1 MGVLLDK
8 SGQRFGQLLVL
19 NEYKN
24 GQWKCECDC
33 GETIWVRGSNLKESG
48 GTRSCG
54 CSRVKDIT
62 GERYGRLVVTSQ
74 IDSTINCAR
83 WSCLCDCGKTHEA
96 YGHQLRVGDV
106 KSCGCFLVD
115 YHKYPQERID
125 DYIEMYLEG
134 FLVSEIAA
142 KYNLLSTSYIYEVL
156 NREGITPNGF
166 PSRNID
172 TPAIWLQQYRFGLTP
187 LAIASKAKVNIQ
199 KVKYWLKKQG
209 IDTISDAIQKKTQK
223 RRSQAETLFEVY
235 KGGYSCKDL
244 ADIFDLS
251 LSFTWKLMKEFYSD
265 QLRDRSQVRR
275 LAYQKESALTNN
287 SRAVN
292 LATDRND
299 LKPITHKTKDLRW
312 GQDNYDINRR
322 EHIL

>member
-1 MGVLLDK
+1 MKTLLDK
-8 SGQRFGQLLVL
+8 SGQRFGKLLVL

-33 GETIWVRGSNLKESG
+33 GESIWVRGSNLKESG

-62 GERYGRLVVTSQ
+62 GNRYGRLIVTGQ
-74 IDSTINCAR
+74 IDSLISCAR
-83 WSCLCDCGKTHEA
+83 WTCLCDCGNTHEA
-96 YGHQLRVGDV
+96 YGHQLRQRSV
-106 KSCGCFLVD
+106 KSCGCLLAD
-115 YHKYPQERID
+115 HNKYPQERID

-134 FLVSEIAA
+134 FLVSEIAD

-166 PSRNID
+166 PNRNAN
-172 TPAIWLQQYRFGLTP
+172 TPDIWLQQYRFGIEP
-187 LAIASKAKVNIQ
+187 FSIASKAKVNIQ

-209 IDTISDAIQKKTQK
+209 VDVISDAIKKKTRK
-223 RRSQAETLFEVY
+223 RKSQADTLFEVY
-235 KGGYSCKDL
+235 KSGYSCKDL
-244 ADIFDLS
+244 SNIFDLS
-251 LSFTWKLMKEFYSD
+251 LSFAWKLMKEFYGD
-265 QLRDRSQVRR
+265 QLRDHAQVKR
-275 LAYQKESALTNN
+275 LACQKNSALTNN
-287 SRAVN
+287 SKAVN

-299 LKPITHKTKDLRW
+299 LKPITHKVKDLRW